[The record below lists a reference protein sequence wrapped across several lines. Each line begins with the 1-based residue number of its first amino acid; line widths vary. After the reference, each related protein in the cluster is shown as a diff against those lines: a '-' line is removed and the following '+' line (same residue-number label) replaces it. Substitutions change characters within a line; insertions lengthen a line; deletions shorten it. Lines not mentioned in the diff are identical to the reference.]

1 MLMNVGELPEPRYQR
16 QRPRGDDD
24 KDEEVRASKGGVDKQ
39 GPDVAYTLSA
49 ATNLKPQ
56 QLTVEISGDGLV
68 QSAQD
73 EIVAD

>member
-1 MLMNVGELPEPRYQR
+1 M
-16 QRPRGDDD
+16 
-24 KDEEVRASKGGVDKQ
+24 
-39 GPDVAYTLSA
+39 AYTLSA

-56 QLTVEISGDGLV
+56 QLIVEISGDGLV